1 MCTYERAHTGGLVQ
15 RNKPSSDGAEA
26 SGWDP
31 PKSEKELD
39 LPDQESA
46 GYDEDAED
54 SKALRLTLM
63 EEVLLLGLKD
73 REVCVCVD
81 VSGFSWNFV
90 LSNLGILSRKP
101 IVYRGTVVCG
111 DT

>member
-1 MCTYERAHTGGLVQ
+1 MNTCVHTGGLVQ
-15 RNKPSSDGAEA
+15 RNKPSSDGGAEA
-26 SGWDP
+26 SGWGP
-31 PKSEKELD
+31 PRSEKDLD

-73 REVCVCVD
+73 REVCVCVC
-81 VSGFSWNFV
+81 VCMLYMVKVQF
-90 LSNLGILSRKP
+90 GIYLL
-101 IVYRGTVVCG
+101 I
-111 DT
+111 